1 MDDCGI
7 VHVSSGFRPAVAEAP
22 GKRPVQDRK
31 LIESAPG
38 LEVVPEFLYTWLGL
52 SKIGAIVVPINASFK
67 ENEAQYI
74 LSHSEA
80 VAVVAGS
87 HLISIVEAVKRS
99 TEVPPVA
106 VPLPMLDPEPSVVPG
121 VGAS

>member
-1 MDDCGI
+1 M
-7 VHVSSGFRPAVAEAP
+7 AEAP

-99 TEVPPVA
+99 TPHLQRFVSVGET
-106 VPLPMLDPEPSVVPG
+106 VVPDWIPEVGSIG
-121 VGAS
+121 V